1 MPSTH
6 CRRRAGFASMPGL
19 ARPVGARAESL
30 VWRREQERCGGTE
43 GNVANNMEMPTQV
56 GLMRPI
62 LRALERLGGSASIGE
77 LDDRVATDM
86 DLGEAVLDAVHGDG
100 PQSEFAYR
108 CAWARTRLRR
118 IGAVDNSARGVWAIT
133 EAGRQ
138 IGSSDEA
145 LELARSQRKGYR
157 SGLRGAPAQA
167 VDADES
173 AGGATSGDS
182 WQADLLEVL
191 RRIEPSAFERLCQRL
206 LREHGFTRVEVTGR
220 SGDGGIDGTGVLR
233 LNLLSFHVNYQCKRY
248 AGSVG
253 PGAIRDFRG
262 ALAGRADKGLF
273 ITTGRFT
280 REAEREA
287 VREGAMAIDLIDG
300 EQLCQLLK
308 EKGLGVVTETVERVT
323 PDRAFFEAL

>member
-1 MPSTH
+1 MLRPGVRGEREAGWPRPPDTACAGETEPEASSKRE
-6 CRRRAGFASMPGL
+6 RRRPL
-19 ARPVGARAESL
+19 RETVGD
-30 VWRREQERCGGTE
+30 
-43 GNVANNMEMPTQV
+43 NMEMPTQV
-56 GLMRPI
+56 NLMWPM
-62 LRALERLGGSASIGE
+62 LRALEGLGGSASIGE
-77 LDDRVATDM
+77 LDDRVATKM
-86 DLGEAVLDAVHGDG
+86 DLGEAVLDVIHGDG

-108 CAWARTRLRR
+108 CGWARTRLRR
-118 IGAVDNSARGVWAIT
+118 IGAVENSARGVWAIT
-133 EAGRQ
+133 EAGRR
-138 IGSSDEA
+138 IGSATEVVA
-145 LELARSQRKGYR
+145 LVRRHRKERR
-157 SGLRGAPAQA
+157 SGLRDARAQA
-167 VDADES
+167 ENEDEH
-173 AGGATSGDS
+173 AGEATNGDS
-182 WQADLLEVL
+182 WQAALLEVL

-248 AGSVG
+248 AGTVG
-253 PGAIRDFRG
+253 PGSIRDFRG

-300 EQLCQLLK
+300 EQLCLLLK

-323 PDRAFFEAL
+323 PDVAFFDAL